1 MIRTRRQGDTP
12 FFPNMLNNGAV
23 MVCLKEDVDAEIA
36 ARKKQFRELTQKC
49 DRESLKAGM
58 EEYYLNQKIADFEAL
73 CKQNGVDFAIV
84 NERDAHRREPHKE
97 EN

>member
-1 MIRTRRQGDTP
+1 MAALGHFLLYLWHMAIKIPDNIDQ
-12 FFPNMLNNGAV
+12 
-23 MVCLKEDVDAEIA
+23 LKALCG
-36 ARKKQFRELTQKC
+36 KYQKQLMELTQKC

-58 EEYYLNQKIADFEAL
+58 EEYYLNQKIADFESL
-73 CKQNGVDFAIV
+73 CKQNGVDFSIV